1 MQLHFEC
8 SMTMD
13 TDGVPLKIAAAS
25 REVVEALAHSLYDRI
40 NATAIRMKMIDVE
53 AMVCSQS
60 GRHELMVVFT
70 EGRYG
75 DCHVHVRAP
84 FSFIMLLTSF
94 LVCQRW

>member
-8 SMTMD
+8 AMTVD

-25 REVVEALAHSLYDRI
+25 HEVADALARSLYDRI
-40 NATAIRMKMIDVE
+40 NATTIRMKMIDVE

-60 GRHELMVVFT
+60 GRHELMVVFV

-75 DCHVHVRAP
+75 DCHVHVCVP

-94 LVCQRW
+94 IVR